1 MMDTV
6 LARAAQQLRA
16 TSSSPWLDAELLLAE
31 VLGVDRG
38 RLRARLALPLEPA
51 AASAFEALLAR
62 RRAGEPLAYLLGRR
76 EFWTLT
82 LEVGPA
88 VLVPRPETEVLV
100 EWALER
106 LTGIEAPAVL
116 DLGAG
121 SGAIGL
127 ALASERPDAAVDL
140 VDASTAALAVAD
152 RNRRRLGVDN
162 ARCLAGDWYA
172 PVRGRRYRAIVAN
185 PPYLATTDPHAVSAE
200 LRHEPR
206 AALIAGP
213 SGLEALATIAGGAGG
228 HLVAGGCLIV
238 EHGSTQGAAVRQ
250 LFVAQGLLEVA
261 TRRDLAGLERATLGL
276 ARG

>member
-1 MMDTV
+1 MISTE
-6 LARAAQQLRA
+6 LARAAQRLSA

-31 VLGVDRG
+31 VLGVERG
-38 RLRARLALPLEPA
+38 RLRADLAPPLDPA
-51 AASAFEALLAR
+51 AASAFAALLAR
-62 RRAGEPLAYLLGRR
+62 RLAGEPLAYLLGRR

-88 VLVPRPETEVLV
+88 VLVPRPETELLV

-106 LTGIEAPAVL
+106 LAGTEGPAVL

-127 ALASERPDAAVDL
+127 AIASERPDAAVDL
-140 VDASTAALAVAD
+140 VEASSAALAVAD
-152 RNRRRLGVDN
+152 RNRRRLLLDN

-172 PVRGRRYRAIVAN
+172 PVRGRHYQAILAN
-185 PPYLATTDPHAVSAE
+185 PPYLASADPYAASAE

-206 AALIAGP
+206 EALIAGP
-213 SGLEALATIAGGAGG
+213 SGLEALAAVARGAGP

-238 EHGSTQGAAVRQ
+238 EHGSTQAAAVRE